1 MVLNIIGII
10 VALVGIIGF
19 FNNPVIG
26 ILETNTIQNVV
37 FIILGLMIIMSTM
50 KEHMMVTKI
59 IGLIFAIL
67 GILGFVLSGDT
78 VIGLVESTTN
88 VNSFNLIIGIIM
100 LIIAFM
106 KKGSSGSHGASMGG
120 GGMNNPQMPPQNP
133 QV

>member
-10 VALVGIIGF
+10 VALAGIIGF

-37 FIILGLMIIMSTM
+37 YIILGLLILMSTM
-50 KEHMMVTKI
+50 KGHMMVTKI
-59 IGLIFAIL
+59 IGIIFAVL

-88 VNSFNLIIGIIM
+88 VNSFNLIVGIIV
-100 LIIAFM
+100 LLIAFM
-106 KKGSSGSHGASMGG
+106 NKGGSDHSAPMG
-120 GGMNNPQMPPQNP
+120 GGMNNQQMPPQNP